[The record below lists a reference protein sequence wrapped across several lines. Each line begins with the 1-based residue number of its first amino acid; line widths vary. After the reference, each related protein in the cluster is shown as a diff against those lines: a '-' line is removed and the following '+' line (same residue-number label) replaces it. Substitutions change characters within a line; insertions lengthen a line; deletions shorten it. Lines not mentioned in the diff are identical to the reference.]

1 VAQGGTKWHKVAHF
15 FAVKCAC
22 TEKHGQGPG
31 EVMFHCMNEMR
42 PADEATWEDADA
54 LMEQL
59 DAYLAFCRQAKD
71 GTEERSRGK
80 GGKESLFPNL
90 AGFCR
95 WMGGG
100 LSDAEALRTVNARLY
115 GRIGAV
121 LEDEALN
128 ADLSPTVLSAYL
140 KRRLGYGDTEGSAK
154 STAVPGDGE
163 QLRLVFDH
171 DILED
176 GK

>member
-1 VAQGGTKWHKVAHF
+1 
-15 FAVKCAC
+15 
-22 TEKHGQGPG
+22 
-31 EVMFHCMNEMR
+31 MFHCMSEMR
-42 PADEATWEDADA
+42 PADEVIWEDADA

-59 DAYLAFCRQAKD
+59 NAYLSFCRQARED
-71 GTEERSRGK
+71 GVEARGRGK
-80 GGKESLFPNL
+80 GGKDGLFPNL

-100 LSDAEALRTVNARLY
+100 LADAEALRTVNARLY
-115 GRIGAV
+115 GRIGAI

-128 ADLSPTVLSAYL
+128 ADLSPTLLSAYL
-140 KRRLGYGDTEGSAK
+140 KRRLGYGDSEGGAK